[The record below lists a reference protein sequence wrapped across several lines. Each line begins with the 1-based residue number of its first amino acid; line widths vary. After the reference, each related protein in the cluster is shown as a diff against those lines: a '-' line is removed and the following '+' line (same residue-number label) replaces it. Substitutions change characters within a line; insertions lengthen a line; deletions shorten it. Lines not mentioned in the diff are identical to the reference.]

1 MIEVIINFILVV
13 GRRIKKRI
21 RKRENIILNRKLG
34 RINEAWK
41 NILNWEK

>member
-21 RKRENIILNRKLG
+21 RKRENFILNRKLG
-34 RINEAWK
+34 RINEA
-41 NILNWEK
+41 